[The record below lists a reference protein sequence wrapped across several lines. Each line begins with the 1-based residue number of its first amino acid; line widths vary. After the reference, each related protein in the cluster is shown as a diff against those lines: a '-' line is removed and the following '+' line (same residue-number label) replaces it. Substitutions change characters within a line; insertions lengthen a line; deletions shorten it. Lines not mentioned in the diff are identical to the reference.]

1 MRGFIF
7 TVALLVTVPSIAP
20 AQPLRP
26 LKVDDIF
33 AFKNVGDPRVS
44 PDGAW
49 IAYTVSQMDQ
59 KKDASDT
66 DIYMVPRRRRSG
78 CWIAAAAKRRG

>member
-1 MRGFIF
+1 MRSIILAF
-7 TVALLVTVPSIAP
+7 ALLVTIPSAAP
-20 AQPLRP
+20 AQSRRP
-26 LKVDDIF
+26 LKTDDIF
-33 AFKNVGDPRVS
+33 AFKNVDNPRLS

-66 DIYMVPRRRRSG
+66 DIYMARPPAATRSG
-78 CWIAAAAKRRG
+78 